1 LSKKDK
7 LSGQDKKDWKKFLD
21 NPSSIFDKEIENPKQ
36 KKWKQ
41 FKFDFHG
48 YTINDANAKVYEII
62 TKCYQEGFSEILF
75 ITGKGNHSKIDD
87 NVYLSKGYNKLKNTI
102 PDFINNNEDL
112 TSKILKIQEADR
124 NVGGEGALI
133 IKLKKL
139 QDKF

>member
-21 NPSSIFDKEIENPKQ
+21 NPSNVFDKEIKNSSN
-36 KKWKQ
+36 KKWKK

-48 YTINDANAKVYEII
+48 YTINEANTKVYEII
-62 TKCYQEGFSEILF
+62 TKCHQEGFSEILF
-75 ITGKGNHSKIDD
+75 ITGKGSHSKSSD

-102 PDFINNNEDL
+102 PDFINNNTDL
-112 TSKILKIQEADR
+112 TSKIIKIREADR
-124 NVGGEGALI
+124 DIGGEGALI